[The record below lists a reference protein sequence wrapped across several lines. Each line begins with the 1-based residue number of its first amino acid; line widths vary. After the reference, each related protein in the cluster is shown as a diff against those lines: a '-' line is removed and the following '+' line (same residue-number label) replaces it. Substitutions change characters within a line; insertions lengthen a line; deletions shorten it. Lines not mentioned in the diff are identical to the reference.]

1 MVNLF
6 PRKNKQKAD
15 VATDDSQVTRPQG
28 SASSGT
34 TSTARKGAST
44 AGLKNTPKEIDELPQ
59 LRDYPAAKY
68 MPRALLLFI

>member
-15 VATDDSQVTRPQG
+15 VATEDPQVRPQG
-28 SASSGT
+28 SASSG
-34 TSTARKGAST
+34 STARKGASS
-44 AGLKNTPKEIDELPQ
+44 AGLKNTPKDIDELPQ

-68 MPRALLLFI
+68 MCRAPPSLSI